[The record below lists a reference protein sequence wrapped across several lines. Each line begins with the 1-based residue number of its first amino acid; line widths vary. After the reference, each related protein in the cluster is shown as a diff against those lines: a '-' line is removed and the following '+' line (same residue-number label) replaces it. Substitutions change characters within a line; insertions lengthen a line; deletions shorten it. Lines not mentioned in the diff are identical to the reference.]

1 MTLLSKCGV
10 AVTLTMMMF
19 EATALNN
26 VDKYHMPN
34 SAVSVDE
41 SNDTKRMVAYYQ
53 TTKYNQ

>member
-26 VDKYHMPN
+26 VD
-34 SAVSVDE
+34 E